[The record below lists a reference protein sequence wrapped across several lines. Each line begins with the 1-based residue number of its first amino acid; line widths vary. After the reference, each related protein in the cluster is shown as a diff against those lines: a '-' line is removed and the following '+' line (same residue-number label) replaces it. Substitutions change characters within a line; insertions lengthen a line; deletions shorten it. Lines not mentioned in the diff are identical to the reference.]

1 MPSRRRWLLGVAAL
15 ALAGAAGTAWY
26 WQQGGATPDAL
37 VAAQRSSES
46 NRQPSP
52 RNDVRDQPNANA
64 ASNTDMAGQNGN
76 PEPNLA
82 ADDNGPESEQL
93 DRMFP
98 TLPNGQLR
106 LNTRTRLNLEKLLA
120 LNTPAEL
127 RAKLAQLENTLPSG
141 AFRELNDL
149 MDRYRNYTAAA
160 EQMYPTG
167 HAPADA
173 NAALAELQALHDLRV
188 TYYGAATA
196 QALYAEDEAVT
207 RQLLQV
213 MRLDTQ
219 TGLTLEQKA
228 ERAQQLLRPQ

>member
-1 MPSRRRWLLGVAAL
+1 MPSRWRWLLGVAAL
-15 ALAGAAGTAWY
+15 AVAGAAGTQWY
-26 WQQGGATPDAL
+26 WQQRGATPDAL
-37 VAAQRSSES
+37 VAAQRSSDS
-46 NRQPSP
+46 TRQPAK
-52 RNDVRDQPNANA
+52 RNDVRDQSNADA
-64 ASNTDMAGQNGN
+64 ASNPGAAGQNVT
-76 PEPNLA
+76 PEPSLS
-82 ADDNGPESEQL
+82 ADDSGPESEQL

-98 TLPNGQLR
+98 TLPDGQLR

-127 RAKLAQLENTLPSG
+127 RTKLAQLENTLPAE
-141 AFRELNDL
+141 AFRELNEL
-149 MDRYRNYTAAA
+149 VERYRNYTAAA
-160 EQMYPTG
+160 EQMYPAG